1 VIRTGTLLLA
11 LLCAPLFKAQAAE
24 EIPRQLITDY
34 WLAESEQQQQQL
46 GEALKERAG
55 DAATLYRWFGLGP
68 EFSASVAT
76 GIVEKERLSAEGISY
91 PYVILVPESYDASRA
106 YPVDFMLHGG
116 VGRPKPAAGDSY
128 WRSGYESLQTE
139 DRLVV
144 VPVAWNEAFWWHERQ
159 AENLTEI
166 LREVRRLYN
175 VDDNRVSLTGVSD
188 GGTGAWFF
196 AFKQPTE
203 WAAFFAYIGHPGVL
217 RSPQSGGGYRLYFEN
232 LMGKAIYIVNGEEDP
247 LYPAA
252 SLASFIEILEQEDV
266 NHQFR
271 VIEGGGHNTQW
282 LAEEQPAIEAFKS
295 ANPREPFPAE
305 VQWVSDSAE
314 RFNRNHWIR
323 IDELQEEGRPSL
335 LRVSQDDNV
344 FNVTAYGVEQF
355 TLLLSPRQVNL
366 SDPVMVSVNGR
377 IVFTGSARPDM
388 DVVLQSAKE
397 RDRALLYS
405 SELQIDVAN

>member
-1 VIRTGTLLLA
+1 VIRKATGLVA
-11 LLCAPLFKAQAAE
+11 LLTAIVIQVQAAE
-24 EIPRQLITDY
+24 DMSRQLITDY
-34 WLAESEQQQQQL
+34 WQAETEQEQQRL
-46 GEALKERAG
+46 GEQLKEQAG
-55 DAATLYRWFGLGP
+55 DAGTLYRWFALGP
-68 EFSASVAT
+68 EFSTSVAT
-76 GIVEKERLSAEGISY
+76 GIVEKERVSGEGISY
-91 PYVILVPESYDASRA
+91 PWVILVPESYDASRS
-106 YPVDFMLHGG
+106 YPVEFMLHGG
-116 VGRPKPAAGDSY
+116 VGRPKREEGEPL
-128 WRSGYESLQTE
+128 WRSGYESLQQE

-144 VPVAWNEAFWWHERQ
+144 VPAAWNEAFWWHERQ
-159 AENLTEI
+159 AENLPEI

-175 VDDNRVSLTGVSD
+175 VDDNRVTLTGVSD

-203 WAAFFAYIGHPGVL
+203 WAAFFSYIGHPGVL

-252 SLASFIEILEQEDV
+252 SLQSFIEILEQEEV
-266 NHQFR
+266 NHRFR

-282 LAEEQPAIEAFKS
+282 LPEEREAIEAFKA
-295 ANPREPFPAE
+295 ANPRQPFPTE
-305 VQWVSDSAE
+305 IQWVSDSAE

-323 IDELQEEGRPSL
+323 VDALEEEGRPSL
-335 LRVSQDDNV
+335 LRVNQNDNV

-355 TLLLSPRQVNL
+355 TLLLSPRQLNL

-377 IVFTGSARPDM
+377 IVFTGSAGPDM

-405 SELQIDVAN
+405 SELQIDVPD